1 MATMTKADIAT
12 RVLRRIGVLALGQT
26 ASSEDS
32 TLVEERVD
40 SAHDELRKA
49 GLAPFA
55 LATVPTWAQPGLI
68 DYVAA
73 DVAPEFGVPLAR
85 VFGSPVSAQQAQM
98 MAERRLSK
106 QIAGYKH
113 PIPVRT
119 DYF

>member
-1 MATMTKADIAT
+1 MATMTKSDIAT
-12 RVLRRIGVLALGQT
+12 RVLRRLKVLAIGQT

-32 TLVEERVD
+32 TFVEERID

-55 LATVPTWAQPGLI
+55 LASVPEWAQPGLI
-68 DYVAA
+68 DYVAVDA
-73 DVAPEFGVPLAR
+73 APDFGVTMMEI
-85 VFGSPVSAQQAQM
+85 FGRPMSTDDGRLL
-98 MAERRLSK
+98 AERRLAR
-106 QIAGYKH
+106 QVAGYKH